1 MIRQPPRSTRTDT
14 LFPYT
19 TLFRSVDIVL
29 AVADR
34 PDLVPAARHPGDVH
48 VDRVAIDDRR
58 DGVEEGERILAR
70 RGADAGG
77 EAFGGQ
83 RAGGDDDRPGGGQCV
98 DALADDGDVR
108 MFRQRAGEDR
118 KSTRLNSSH

>member
-1 MIRQPPRSTRTDT
+1 MRISDW
-14 LFPYT
+14 
-19 TLFRSVDIVL
+19 SSDVCSS
-29 AVADR
+29 
-34 PDLVPAARHPGDVH
+34 DLVH

-83 RAGGDDDRPGGGQCV
+83 RAGGDDDRPGGGQRV

-108 MFRQRAGEDR
+108 MFRQRAGDAARAEVAVDREGRAGDR
-118 KSTRLNSSH
+118 KSTRLNSSP